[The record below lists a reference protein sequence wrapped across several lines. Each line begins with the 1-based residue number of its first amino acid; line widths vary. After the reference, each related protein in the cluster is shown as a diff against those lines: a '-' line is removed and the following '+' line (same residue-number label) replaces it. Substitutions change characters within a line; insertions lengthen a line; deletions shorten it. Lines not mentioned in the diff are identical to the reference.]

1 VGAGVVGG
9 AVVAGGGEGGTP
21 TTTGPPLPTSGPAPA
36 PTPTP
41 TTTPT
46 PTPTPAPTP
55 TPEPV
60 PEPTPTPSAC
70 LADDSDAPEVAI
82 LQPAKNENVGAT
94 VQIVAEVTD
103 PGPASSGIAKVKVFA
118 KEQGGSREAA
128 IATFVSPGPTI
139 QAGWALP
146 ACLEP
151 QDRWNIHVRA
161 ADECG
166 RVTTAQ
172 VRVKR
177 KGEACGAGAAPAPS
191 TPTLVWTSELTVPDG
206 QGQVVGNER
215 QVLFSG
221 SGRDELRL
229 TARPGRNRVEGV
241 LVSSPR
247 DAEGGLW
254 RFTLASG
261 GVRPGSLRVLAGDA
275 VAIGPGMIAF
285 RVRGRP
291 GERVVFA
298 FDVE

>member
-1 VGAGVVGG
+1 MPTPAS
-9 AVVAGGGEGGTP
+9 TP
-21 TTTGPPLPTSGPAPA
+21 TPGPAP
-36 PTPTP
+36 P
-41 TTTPT
+41 
-46 PTPTPAPTP
+46 
-55 TPEPV
+55 
-60 PEPTPTPSAC
+60 PTPSAC
-70 LADDSDAPEVAI
+70 LAEDSGDPRVAI
-82 LQPAKNENVGAT
+82 LRPAKNENVGAA

-103 PGPASSGIAKVKVFA
+103 PGPASSGIVKVDVYA

-128 IATFVSPGPTI
+128 IATFAAPGSSVHAT
-139 QAGWALP
+139 WAVP
-146 ACLEP
+146 SCLKP

-166 RVTTAQ
+166 RVTDAQ

-177 KGEACGAGAAPAPS
+177 KGEGCGAGAAPEPSAP
-191 TPTLVWTSELTVPDG
+191 TVVWTSELTVPDG

-215 QVLFSG
+215 QVVFPG

-229 TARPGRNRVEGV
+229 AARPGRNRIEAV
-241 LVSSPR
+241 LVSGGR
-247 DAEGGLW
+247 DGEGGLW

-261 GVRPGSLRVLAGDA
+261 GVRPGSLRVLVGDA
-275 VAIGPGMIAF
+275 VAIGPGMVAF